1 MDDIPEMWTEEA
13 VALGCTCAPPIAS
26 STAISPPEPKRDPW
40 CPLHGKDPD
49 YEREKQQDHLKLTKG
64 GDDAAAH

>member
-13 VALGCTCAPPIAS
+13 VALGCTCAPRIAGPID
-26 STAISPPEPKRDPW
+26 IDPPEPRLDPR

-49 YEREKQQDHLKLTKG
+49 YEREKQQDHLKP
-64 GDDAAAH
+64 